1 MLSSASLLG
10 SLFAADK
17 NSGGSALSLLF
28 LPLMLVGAYFLLIRP
43 QRRRQKEQVGLQRAL
58 AEGDEVLTTS
68 GIYGFIT
75 GFDGDIVW
83 LEIDDNI
90 QIRVARAAVQRK
102 VDTAAVSDDAST
114 ITKSGGAKNGH
125 TAIDDLVEDE
135 HDDK

>member
-10 SLFAADK
+10 SLLAAKD
-17 NSGGSALSLLF
+17 SGGSALSLLF

-43 QRRRQKEQVGLQRAL
+43 QRRRQKEQVSLQRAL

-90 QIRVARAAVQRK
+90 QIRVARAAVQRR
-102 VDTAAVSDDAST
+102 VDTSAVADDAST
-114 ITKSGGAKNGH
+114 ITKAGGAKNGH

-135 HDDK
+135 PDDK

>member
-1 MLSSASLLG
+1 MLSSTSLLG
-10 SLFAADK
+10 SLLAADK
-17 NSGGSALSLLF
+17 DSGGSALSLLF

-43 QRRRQKEQVGLQRAL
+43 QRRRQKEQVSLQRAL

-90 QIRVARAAVQRK
+90 QIRVARAAVQRR
-102 VDTAAVSDDAST
+102 VDTSAVADDAST
-114 ITKSGGAKNGH
+114 ITKPGGAKNGN
-125 TAIDDLVEDE
+125 TTIDDLVEDE